1 MSVMEIAVAEKL
13 NARVR
18 GQLLLPGEDGYDTAR
33 KIFNAMIDKRPAM
46 ILRSAGA
53 ADVVE
58 AVNFAREHE
67 MLVSIRSGGHG
78 IAGKAICD
86 GGLMIDLSRMKGIRV
101 NPTDRTV
108 RAEPGLMLG
117 EFDRE
122 TQTFGLATTLGVA
135 STTGIA
141 GLTLGG
147 GLGWLMGKYGLAC
160 DNLISADLVTADGH
174 LLQASADQNADLFWG
189 IRGGGGNFGI
199 VTSLE
204 YRLHSVGPVI
214 LGGAVLYPLARA
226 KEFLRFFR
234 EFATGTPDEVSMQGG
249 MFTFNG
255 TPVVGM
261 AACYC
266 GPIDE
271 GEKVLKPLRAF
282 GSPVADLF
290 NPMPYIQMQ
299 SMFDSFFPPGKLHYW
314 KSNFLQSLS
323 DDAIETFV
331 HFAEKTPS
339 PQTFVWFPGEH
350 LHGAAA
356 RVGLA
361 ESAFAHRSHPYNFSI
376 FSVWSDPSDTEKNV
390 VWTRAF
396 WNAMQPFMAAG
407 TYVNYL
413 EDEGDPRTRDAYGL
427 GYERLV
433 ALKNK
438 YDPTNFFRQNQN
450 IKPTVSGP
458 TT

>member
-1 MSVMEIAVAEKL
+1 MEIAIAEKL

-101 NPTDRTV
+101 NPTNRTV

-199 VTSLE
+199 VTSLAS
-204 YRLHSVGPVI
+204 HSGRI
-214 LGGAVLYPLARA
+214 RCL
-226 KEFLRFFR
+226 
-234 EFATGTPDEVSMQGG
+234 
-249 MFTFNG
+249 
-255 TPVVGM
+255 
-261 AACYC
+261 CY
-266 GPIDE
+266 GND
-271 GEKVLKPLRAF
+271 
-282 GSPVADLF
+282 SP
-290 NPMPYIQMQ
+290 
-299 SMFDSFFPPGKLHYW
+299 
-314 KSNFLQSLS
+314 
-323 DDAIETFV
+323 
-331 HFAEKTPS
+331 
-339 PQTFVWFPGEH
+339 
-350 LHGAAA
+350 
-356 RVGLA
+356 
-361 ESAFAHRSHPYNFSI
+361 
-376 FSVWSDPSDTEKNV
+376 
-390 VWTRAF
+390 
-396 WNAMQPFMAAG
+396 
-407 TYVNYL
+407 
-413 EDEGDPRTRDAYGL
+413 GDPILRSPSL
-427 GYERLV
+427 GVRPQRWLV
-433 ALKNK
+433 HAAVRCDSSRFSNCA
-438 YDPTNFFRQNQN
+438 
-450 IKPTVSGP
+450 
-458 TT
+458 